1 MIKTI
6 AFDGDDTL
14 WHNERVFSMTQE
26 KFRTLIRS
34 YVPEGEIDDRLQRT
48 EIGNLRIF
56 GYGIKGFILSMVET
70 AIALTDGRITA
81 RDIQAIVGFGR
92 EMLEHPVELL
102 DDVRET
108 VAALKDRYRL
118 LIVTKGD
125 LFDQESKVA
134 RSGIADLFWR
144 VEIVSEKDAAT
155 YGSILKRHD
164 IAPSEFLMIGNS
176 VRSDVLPVLEIG
188 ARAVHLPYP
197 LTWVHEVVAPS
208 AAGDAFPVLEKMA
221 DFPALVARLD
231 QLAPAS

>member
-14 WHNERVFSMTQE
+14 WHNERIFSMTQE
-26 KFRTLIRS
+26 KFRALIRS

-48 EIGNLRIF
+48 EIENLRIF
-56 GYGIKGFILSMVET
+56 GYGIKGFTLSMVET

-81 RDIQAIVGFGR
+81 RDIQAIIGFGR

-108 VAALKDRYRL
+108 VEALKDRYRL
-118 LIVTKGD
+118 IIITKGD

-134 RSGIADLFWR
+134 RSGLADLFWR

-188 ARAVHLPYP
+188 ARAVHLPYE
-197 LTWVHEVVAPS
+197 LTWVHEVVTPS
-208 AAGDAFPVLEKMA
+208 AAGDGFPVLERMA